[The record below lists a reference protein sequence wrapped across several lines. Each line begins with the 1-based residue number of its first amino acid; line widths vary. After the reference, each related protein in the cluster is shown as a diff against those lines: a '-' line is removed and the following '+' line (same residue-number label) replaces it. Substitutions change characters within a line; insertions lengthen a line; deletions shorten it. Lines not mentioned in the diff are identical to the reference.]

1 MTPIGNLLA
10 VGIAI
15 GFLQSSF
22 STAQTPV
29 PARHI
34 EVELE
39 DTGKAPGDLTKS
51 TLKLDASSMER
62 LRQWRLRK
70 KKVRQIPIAPNLV
83 PPPPNHESS
92 RWVKAIG

>member
-10 VGIAI
+10 VGVAV
-15 GFLQSSF
+15 GFLQSSG
-22 STAQTPV
+22 STAQTPA
-29 PARHI
+29 PARQI

-39 DTGKAPGDLTKS
+39 DTGKAPGDLTGS
-51 TLKLDASSMER
+51 ALKLDASTMER
-62 LRQWRLRK
+62 LL
-70 KKVRQIPIAPNLV
+70 KKVRQIPMPILV